1 MNYALFELSDPTE
14 IINELEKECKDK
26 FEKYNRLVRYHITF
40 GYGMVE
46 LLKKLNH
53 KFNELCNEL
62 HYTDVL
68 FDELFDILK
77 KHFNSSDENY
87 EQIHDLII
95 TCYKYFGN
103 SEYREA
109 RIKYGKLKAEI
120 NEVSNII
127 QRNQST
133 YDKSKNLKCISYFK
147 DSIRAQLKSKLKI
160 NGIDNDYEFAWR
172 LYKLTYGKYVGY
184 GENCVKPTEIDVYL
198 NSRGTIY
205 SDFIKYCTDNNLT
218 PDQAVKIIMEVK

>member
-1 MNYALFELSDPTE
+1 MNYALFELSDSNE
-14 IINELEKECKDK
+14 IIKELEKECKDK
-26 FEKYNRLVRYHITF
+26 FEIYGRLIRYNMEF
-40 GYGMVE
+40 GYGIVE

-62 HYTDVL
+62 HYNDVL

-109 RIKYGKLKAEI
+109 RIKYSKLKAEI
-120 NEVSNII
+120 NEVSNTI

-133 YDKSKNLKCISYFK
+133 YDKSKNLKRISYFK
-147 DSIRAQLKSKLKI
+147 VKDSISKLNI
-160 NGIDNDYEFAWR
+160 NGISNDYEFACR
-172 LYKLTYGKYVGY
+172 LYKLTYDKYVGY
-184 GENCVKPTEIDVYL
+184 DDNCVKPTEINSYL

-205 SDFIKYCTDNNLT
+205 SDFIKYCTNNNLT